1 MDEPNAQLDAKTGS
15 SFFNAKYELLMNLT
29 DVQLGF
35 GHSLRYSVD
44 EAIFQEGDHFHQ
56 SCFPQYA

>member
-1 MDEPNAQLDAKTGS
+1 MDEPNAQLDAQTGS

-29 DVQLGF
+29 DVRLGF

-44 EAIFQEGDHFHQ
+44 EAIFQEGDHFHR

>member
-1 MDEPNAQLDAKTGS
+1 MDEPDAQLDAQTRS
-15 SFFNAKYELLMNLT
+15 SFFNAKYEMLMNLT

-44 EAIFQEGDHFHQ
+44 EAIF
-56 SCFPQYA
+56 

>member
-1 MDEPNAQLDAKTGS
+1 MDEPNAQLDAQTGS

-44 EAIFQEGDHFHQ
+44 EAIFQEGDHFH
-56 SCFPQYA
+56 